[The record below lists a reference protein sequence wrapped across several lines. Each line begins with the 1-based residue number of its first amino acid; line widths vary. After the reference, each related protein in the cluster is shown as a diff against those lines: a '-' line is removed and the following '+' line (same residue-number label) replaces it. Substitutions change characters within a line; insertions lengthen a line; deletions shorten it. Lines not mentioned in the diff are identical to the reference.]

1 MTILRAGSKAPFAM
15 VTKNADQ
22 TIATSTSTALT
33 WETQSEDEY
42 SMWSSGSNTRLTTP
56 SWAKVVQVGANIG
69 WTSVGGSSFRRTWT
83 DKNAADFTGR
93 GSYYLNATQTTAWT
107 AMYWSAPVVVVG
119 GTDYFRIV
127 ARQVTGS
134 NRFIEDANS
143 WFSVI
148 VQGTT

>member
-22 TIATSTSTALT
+22 NISSAVSTVLT

-56 SWAKVVQVGANIG
+56 SWAKVVQVGACIG
-69 WTSVGGSSFRRTWT
+69 WTSVTGSSFRRTWT
-83 DKNAADFTGR
+83 SKNGADFVGR
-93 GSYYLNATQTTAWT
+93 GSYYLNLTQVTAWT
-107 AMYWSAPVVVVG
+107 SMYWSAPVVVTG

-127 ARQVTGS
+127 ARQVTGAT
-134 NRFIEDANS
+134 RTIEDANS

-148 VQGTT
+148 VQGTV